1 MIPRMCLWE
10 GFAVPCVTAQLQ
22 LCQEWQRMTNPA
34 GLEQKRGMLLEVC
47 ELQSWQWQPRAPQPS
62 VSAWST
68 DIFTQGD
75 ANGIHPAQA
84 PKLIFITVFLER
96 LFQVCCGNRWFYI
109 SSESC
114 FPSALPCSSNSSFLI
129 SSLLTTLFRENL

>member
-34 GLEQKRGMLLEVC
+34 GLEQKRGMLLEMC

-84 PKLIFITVFLER
+84 PKLIFITVFLKGFSKCVVETDGFTSAVR
-96 LFQVCCGNRWFYI
+96 AAFLLLCPAHQTPHFSSHLF
-109 SSESC
+109 
-114 FPSALPCSSNSSFLI
+114 
-129 SSLLTTLFRENL
+129 